1 MKRHGF
7 WVVLICNLCALI
19 LFAISNPLEAHESIL
34 SETQTVLRQD
44 AEDKAALPES
54 FRRVE
59 WLRASGSAQFSEKEL
74 LEVKKN
80 ISEVKIVL
88 VDLRQ
93 ESHGFINGLPIS
105 WYGEKNWA
113 NAGKSVEE
121 VLQLEQKELSELA
134 AAQQAIVYSKLKKD
148 KSSGGLVSAVS
159 MAVPIEVVSSEEQL
173 ARQNEMGYF
182 RLAITDHC
190 RPDDESVERFVE
202 FVRTLPPGSWLHM
215 HCEAGHGRTTTFLTM
230 YDMMKNAKNDSC
242 AAIITRQR
250 DIGGI
255 DLLSSEEDRGW
266 RMEKDQERKR
276 FIKRFYQYCQ
286 ANDDQYSLKWTIWN
300 QMHPIPIDE

>member
-1 MKRHGF
+1 MERHGLWSLF
-7 WVVLICNLCALI
+7 MCSICALV
-19 LFAISNPLEAHESIL
+19 LFAMSNPLEAHESIL
-34 SETQTVLRQD
+34 SETQAVLRQD
-44 AEDKAALPES
+44 AEDKAALPGS

-80 ISEVKIVL
+80 ISGVKAIL

-93 ESHGFINGLPIS
+93 ESHGFINGLPVS

-134 AAQQAIVYSKLKKD
+134 ATQQAIVYSKLKKD

-159 MAVPIEVVSSEEQL
+159 MAVPIEVVVSEEQI

-202 FVRTLPPGSWLHM
+202 FVRMLPPDSWLHM

-230 YDMMKNAKNDSC
+230 YDMLKNAKHESF
-242 AAIITRQR
+242 AAIIARQR
-250 DIGGI
+250 NIGGI
-255 DLLSSEEDRGW
+255 DLLAAEEERGW
-266 RMEKDQERKR
+266 RLEKDQERER
-276 FIKRFYQYCQ
+276 FIRRFYEYCQ
-286 ANDDQYSLKWTIWN
+286 ANDDQYSLKWTVWS
-300 QMHPIPIDE
+300 QTHPISVDE

>member
-7 WVVLICNLCALI
+7 WSLIMCNICALI
-19 LFAISNPLEAHESIL
+19 LFAMSNPLEAHESIL

-44 AEDKAALPES
+44 AEDKVALPGS

-159 MAVPIEVVSSEEQL
+159 MAVPIEVVSSEEQI

-202 FVRTLPPGSWLHM
+202 FVRMLPPGAWLHM

-255 DLLSSEEDRGW
+255 DLLSSGEDRGW
-266 RMEKDQERKR
+266 RMEKDQERKS

-286 ANDDQYSLKWTIWN
+286 ANDEHYSLKWTIWN
-300 QMHPIPIDE
+300 QTHPIPIDE